1 VLYFSSLNKPQISGL
16 FNGETMK
23 KPLIFTILLSV
34 VFVSSVFGQSGNS
47 GKLNVWTSANISR
60 LNEKSD
66 KPAFLKDVRV
76 AKNKGFDR
84 IVFEFTGDL
93 PHFTIEYTNA
103 PITGTGENVIKVG
116 GRYFVEITFHSL
128 LFPEDENYKYKKIE
142 KANLK
147 LPVIGELEEIEW
159 FEGVR
164 PFAVGLKA
172 KKDFRVSELT
182 NPTRLVVD
190 FKQ

>member
-1 VLYFSSLNKPQISGL
+1 MRKIF
-16 FNGETMK
+16 
-23 KPLIFTILLSV
+23 IFTILLSAL
-34 VFVSSVFGQSGNS
+34 FTSKALGQSGNS

-60 LNEKSD
+60 LNEEND
-66 KPAFLKDVRV
+66 KPAFLKEVRV

-84 IVFEFTGDL
+84 IVFEFTGGL
-93 PHFTIEYTNA
+93 PHFTVEYIKP
-103 PITGTGENVIKVG
+103 PITGTADNVIKVSG
-116 GRYFVEITFHSL
+116 KYFVEITFHSL

-147 LPVIGELEEIEW
+147 LPVVSELEEIEW

-172 KKDFRVSELT
+172 KKDFRVTQLT

>member
-1 VLYFSSLNKPQISGL
+1 MRKN
-16 FNGETMK
+16 
-23 KPLIFTILLSV
+23 LIFTILLTVIFASNA
-34 VFVSSVFGQSGNS
+34 FGQSGN
-47 GKLNVWTSANISR
+47 GGELNTWTSAGISR
-60 LNEKSD
+60 LNEKNA
-66 KPAFLKDVRV
+66 KPAFLKEVRV

-93 PHFTIEYTNA
+93 PHFTVGYVKP
-103 PITGTGENVIKVG
+103 PITGSGENEIKVSG
-116 GRYFVEITFHSL
+116 KYFVEITFHSL
-128 LFPEDENYKYKKIE
+128 TFPEDENYKYEKIK

-147 LPVIGELEEIEW
+147 LPVVSELQEIEW

-164 PFAVGLKA
+164 PFAAGLKA
-172 KKDFRVSELT
+172 KKDFRVTQLT